1 MVKTSPLVL
10 IVDDELN
17 MCNVLRRI
25 LEKEGYRVITVLDGE
40 TALQLAKEKGPD
52 LILLDLMMPGID
64 GREVCRRVREFSPK
78 TQIIYLTAKAELDPL
93 ALKELRSEAD
103 AYIAKPATGKQILSR
118 VSAVLSGVWQQ
129 LQVNVTGLIDS

>member
-1 MVKTSPLVL
+1 MITSSPQVL
-10 IVDDELN
+10 IVDDELH

-40 TALQLAKEKGPD
+40 AALQLTKEKEPD
-52 LILLDLMMPGID
+52 LILLDIMMPGID

-103 AYIAKPATGKQILSR
+103 GYITKPATSRQILSR
-118 VSAVLSGVWQQ
+118 VSKVLSAV
-129 LQVNVTGLIDS
+129 

>member
-1 MVKTSPLVL
+1 MITGSPQVL
-10 IVDDELN
+10 IVDDELH

-40 TALQLAKEKGPD
+40 TAVQLTKEKEPD

-64 GREVCRRVREFSPK
+64 GREVCRRVRAFSPK

-103 AYIAKPATGKQILSR
+103 AYISKPATSKQILSR
-118 VSAVLSGVWQQ
+118 VSNVLEG
-129 LQVNVTGLIDS
+129 IRH